1 MLECIPLYN
10 QNSIFIA
17 FRKMKLE
24 RMDDNK
30 YEIYNYDSNVTFTG
44 TDVGYIF
51 LDICLA
57 YLCIDLLIKF
67 E

>member
-1 MLECIPLYN
+1 
-10 QNSIFIA
+10 
-17 FRKMKLE
+17 MKLE